1 MSSEEARKLLHAYVD
16 GELDPAASLELEAV
30 VARDPALRAAL
41 ERLRALSAAIREKAD
56 YHAAPPG
63 LAGEVLGAL
72 PASTA
77 AAPRRARAWTWLA
90 PAAAFAAAALVA
102 WMLWLAPG
110 GMGEEERLARDL
122 LSSHARAT
130 LSGRIQVASSD
141 LHTVKPWLSA
151 RLPFSPPVPDLAAQ
165 GFPLAGGRLDYVD
178 GRPVAVLVFERRKHT
193 VEAYVWPG
201 NARAWRAARDGFNV
215 EAFSRDGMNWCLVS
229 DIGPAELEEL
239 GRLLRSVSPASG

>member
-1 MSSEEARKLLHAYVD
+1 MSPEEARKLLHAYVD
-16 GELDPAASLELEAV
+16 GELDPAAVLELEGTI
-30 VARDPALRAAL
+30 ARDPALRAAL
-41 ERLRALSAAIREKAD
+41 ERLRAVSAAIREKAD

-63 LAGEVLGAL
+63 LAGEVLRGL
-72 PASTA
+72 PG
-77 AAPRRARAWTWLA
+77 AAPAASRRAPAWTWLA

-102 WMLWLAPG
+102 WTLWLAPG
-110 GMGEEERLARDL
+110 GIGEDDRLARDL
-122 LSSHARAT
+122 LTSHARAT

-178 GRPVAVLVFERRKHT
+178 GRPVAVLVFERRKHI

-201 NARAWRAARDGFNV
+201 NARAWRTARDGFNV
-215 EAFSRDGMNWCLVS
+215 EAFSRDGMTWCLVS
-229 DIGPAELEEL
+229 DIGQAELQEL
-239 GRLLRSVSPASG
+239 GRLLQSVTPASG